1 MRDQRFILVAD
12 DEVAIAHFVA
22 DVLRD
27 EGYDVQCTHDG
38 ASALLAIQVQAPD
51 LVILDNL
58 MPVKSGAEVLRA
70 LHTHGFQQPIILMS
84 ATGLAQAFL
93 DDGASEFLAKP
104 FTVDALLQAV
114 RRQLGRS

>member
-12 DEVAIAHFVA
+12 DEAAIADFVA

-27 EGYDVQCTHDG
+27 EGYDVQCMHDG
-38 ASALLAIQVQAPD
+38 ASALLAIRIQAPD

-58 MPVKSGAEVLRA
+58 MPVMTGIEVLRE
-70 LHTHGFQQPIILMS
+70 LRTQGFQQPIIIMS
-84 ATGLAQAFL
+84 AIGVTQSFTHNGATG
-93 DDGASEFLAKP
+93 FLAKP

-114 RRQLGRS
+114 SWQLGG